1 MPTITQTGTATSP
14 RQYRD
19 VTGDH
24 KVQMGQYAGPASY
37 VSGGDGFAPSDLGMS
52 TFDHVALG
60 VAWNGTASRLLV
72 YDKTNQKVIWVVPDT
87 GAEATGDLSA
97 YVADFLV
104 LGH

>member
-19 VTGDH
+19 VTG
-24 KVQMGQYAGPASY
+24 GPASY